1 MSKQQHSNS
10 IPAHDW
16 PAKRAVL
23 AEVNARRVNEAIERG
38 TSAEYGPTF
47 LCECGHLG
55 CTETI
60 KLELEDYER
69 VRSRFDRFIVCPG
82 HELPEVDRVLE
93 TRAGYLIV
101 AKREGMPANLARA
114 SDPRSGA

>member
-1 MSKQQHSNS
+1 MSNQQHSNPV
-10 IPAHDW
+10 PAHDW

-38 TSAEYGPTF
+38 TSAENQPTF

-60 KLELEDYER
+60 KLNPEDYER
-69 VRSRFDRFIVCPG
+69 VRSRFDRFIICPG
-82 HELPEVDRVLE
+82 HELPEVDRVIE
-93 TRAGYLIV
+93 NHAGYVIV

-114 SDPRSGA
+114 SDPRGGA

>member
-1 MSKQQHSNS
+1 MSNHQHPNP
-10 IPAHDW
+10 IPAEDW

-38 TSAEYGPTF
+38 TSAEHQPTF

-60 KLELEDYER
+60 ELKVEDYER

-93 TRAGYLIV
+93 SHAGYLLV

-114 SDPRSGA
+114 SDPRGEG